1 MHNTQVGGE
10 NLIYENTNPNVYGAE
25 DVIISDGEGGTVSL
39 SMAHSANIVR
49 NQIADNMIEIP
60 NTDDRIYYLTSGSFN
75 YLFSHEDTIYST
87 TTYNTRYGLHGD
99 IQRSAVTFTE
109 MPELDVRNGHVYAL
123 EGGSLASALL
133 PESRTFQSLAVI
145 EAQVPWEFKETA
157 HGTRNFYQS
166 GILSSLSDST
176 ENVEVF
182 IAMEAEGSGDGDL
195 PRYIVLAPNNQAV
208 QSAYDDGFISARG
221 SKNFKGYMP
230 NLFISVERSRLL
242 DYPMPG
248 DGQGTRT
255 LYSFNP
261 KGEGGEFTSVQISD
275 MGSYLQITD
284 TKGRTARVV
293 NSFPYIY
300 NDCAVYIIDNYLDFG
315 DGTYVVE

>member
-1 MHNTQVGGE
+1 MQKG
-10 NLIYENTNPNVYGAE
+10 
-25 DVIISDGEGGTVSL
+25 
-39 SMAHSANIVR
+39 
-49 NQIADNMIEIP
+49 
-60 NTDDRIYYLTSGSFN
+60 F
-75 YLFSHEDTIYST
+75 
-87 TTYNTRYGLHGD
+87 
-99 IQRSAVTFTE
+99 
-109 MPELDVRNGHVYAL
+109 
-123 EGGSLASALL
+123 
-133 PESRTFQSLAVI
+133 
-145 EAQVPWEFKETA
+145 
-157 HGTRNFYQS
+157 
-166 GILSSLSDST
+166 
-176 ENVEVF
+176 
-182 IAMEAEGSGDGDL
+182 
-195 PRYIVLAPNNQAV
+195 
-208 QSAYDDGFISARG
+208 DDGFFNSRR
-221 SKNFKGYMP
+221 KPFRPYMP